1 MHHELVWFEID
12 VDGGEERT
20 FAKGMMD
27 RKETDYLLSGAQ
39 YSDSEDRTYRRRSLY
54 LVYSWCL
61 FAIRNAT
68 PTATSWHKAQAG
80 SHEL

>member
-1 MHHELVWFEID
+1 MKGNQASPESRSVDQPASVRLVVIARRWRMPAAGSNVHHELVWFEID

-39 YSDSEDRTYRRRSLY
+39 
-54 LVYSWCL
+54 
-61 FAIRNAT
+61 
-68 PTATSWHKAQAG
+68 
-80 SHEL
+80 

>member
-1 MHHELVWFEID
+1 MSVRLVVIARRWRMLAAGSNVHHELVWFEID

-39 YSDSEDRTYRRRSLY
+39 
-54 LVYSWCL
+54 
-61 FAIRNAT
+61 
-68 PTATSWHKAQAG
+68 
-80 SHEL
+80 